1 MKKYQQ
7 GKVSLVLLWAAV
19 AVPLLAAGCS
29 DYDSNDYYNRQQNV
43 TRAGYNSLEECVKDW
58 NSEDCERNPNAST
71 TASNLTGTSG
81 SSGSGGGGV
90 YHSTYWGPY
99 YSSSAGQVYH
109 YNGNTSALAKPP
121 SNAVALQN
129 SAMTASQMHS
139 SSPKYTGTAKV
150 ARGGFGS
157 FGRGSSAG
165 G

>member
-7 GKVSLVLLWAAV
+7 GKVSLVLLGAAV
-19 AVPLLAAGCS
+19 AVPLLVTGCS
-29 DYDSNDYYNRQQNV
+29 DHNSNDYYNQKQNV
-43 TRAGYNSLEECVKDW
+43 TRAGYNSLEDCVKDW
-58 NSEDCERNPNAST
+58 NSADCERNPNAPATS
-71 TASNLTGTSG
+71 SNFAG
-81 SSGSGGGGV
+81 SSGGGGV

-99 YSSSAGQVYH
+99 YSGSSGQVYH
-109 YNGNTSALAKPP
+109 YNGNTSALAKAPA
-121 SNAVALQN
+121 NAATLQN